1 MHRVLALALLATAA
15 ANSLPAALKP
25 VVVSAQSPASHV
37 SELETYIGAY
47 QLEGTGIARIM
58 LRGTGL
64 VAEIGAARPARLKAT
79 SQGVFEAEGVEPYR
93 VTFDTAR
100 MHLQVARAT
109 SSQTGRR
116 ILVTPDVLGRY
127 AGAYPLSD
135 TLAMVVTLEGGR
147 LIAQATGASRHPLFP
162 ESTTRFFV
170 QDSASTDVAHLEFGA
185 DPDGKAFVVFRQM
198 DAAQKVYRK

>member
-37 SELETYIGAY
+37 SEIETYIGAY
-47 QLEGTGIARIM
+47 ELEGTGIARIM

-64 VAEIGAARPARLKAT
+64 VAEIGAARPARLNAT
-79 SQGVFEAEGVEPYR
+79 SQGVFEAEGVDPYR
-93 VTFDTAR
+93 VIFDTAR
-100 MHLQVARAT
+100 MQLQIARAT

-116 ILVTPDVLGRY
+116 IL
-127 AGAYPLSD
+127 
-135 TLAMVVTLEGGR
+135 VTLEGGR